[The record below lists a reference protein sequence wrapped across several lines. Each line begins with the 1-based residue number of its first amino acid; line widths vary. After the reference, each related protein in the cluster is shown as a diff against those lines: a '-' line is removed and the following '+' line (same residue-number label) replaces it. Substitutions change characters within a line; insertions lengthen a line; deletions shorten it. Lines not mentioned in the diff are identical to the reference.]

1 MFYIVLNAFL
11 AFYEVAI
18 LRITFVGS
26 FFYIKIAGCVSATL
40 LKELCHRQSFRNF
53 QKFFILATF
62 QSNE

>member
-18 LRITFVGS
+18 LRITFAGNS
-26 FFYIKIAGCVSATL
+26 FCIKIAVCVSATL
-40 LKELCHRQSFRNF
+40 LKELCHRQFFRNF
-53 QKFFILATF
+53 PKFFTLATF